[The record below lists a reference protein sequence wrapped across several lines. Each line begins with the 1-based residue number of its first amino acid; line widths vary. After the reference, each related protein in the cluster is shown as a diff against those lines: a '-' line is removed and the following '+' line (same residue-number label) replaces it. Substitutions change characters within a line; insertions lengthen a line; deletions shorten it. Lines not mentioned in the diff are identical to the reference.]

1 MDRGAWWAIVH
12 RVTKSQTGQR
22 ACMCSIQFSCSVV
35 SNSFRPHEPQHARP
49 PCPLPTPRVYPN
61 SRPLTSLVAQMV
73 KRLPTIWE
81 TWVRLLVGEDPLE
94 KEMAAHSSIH
104 SCLENSVGGAWWTTA
119 HGVTKSR
126 THVST
131 YSLRSFSS
139 VQFSHSV
146 VSDSLGP
153 HESQHAR
160 HPCPSPAPRTCSN
173 SCPSWL

>member
-1 MDRGAWWAIVH
+1 MIPGSGRSLEEGNGNPLQYSCLESLMDRGAWWAIVH

-61 SRPLTSLVAQMV
+61 SRPLTSLVAQVV

-104 SCLENSVGGAWWTTA
+104 SCLENSVGGAW
-119 HGVTKSR
+119 
-126 THVST
+126 
-131 YSLRSFSS
+131 
-139 VQFSHSV
+139 
-146 VSDSLGP
+146 
-153 HESQHAR
+153 
-160 HPCPSPAPRTCSN
+160 
-173 SCPSWL
+173 